1 VNNQQVQESEE
12 RGRLSFFFFTLWTFF
27 LIGRPED
34 YFAFLVPLRPVFWIT
49 IITLL
54 VMFLQRINFPKNIL
68 QMREVRLILLFYII
82 MIIGIP
88 FAVHRRVAFD
98 FVFIGFLEVLLYFFT
113 ILILVQ
119 STKRLNYIV
128 WIAVLSVL
136 FSSFFYL
143 TRGAMSG
150 GIRVSGSLMYD
161 PNDFAMIFSI
171 YLPLCIYTLLS
182 GKKFTKKIVSI
193 TAIFTLVIGIIMS
206 ESRGGILALAVVL
219 CAMLFLR
226 TSQWK
231 GGLKIITIIIVCAI
245 GFYFFPRIET
255 RFEGISNDYNWTD
268 PSGRMHIW
276 MQNLDLLY
284 EHPILGVGANCSAIA
299 LGFYRMAQRDVVL
312 AWQVSHS
319 SILQV
324 AVETGIPGFL
334 LFLILNVGAIYTL
347 RKIRKTKNRD
357 LSLISFFLELS
368 FYGFWASG
376 IFLSHGYSSNL
387 YFLLAIS
394 ATIRRFHQNSVLA
407 YEKNTIT
414 ELNMTFDKQL
424 QEAK

>member
-1 VNNQQVQESEE
+1 
-12 RGRLSFFFFTLWTFF
+12 
-27 LIGRPED
+27 
-34 YFAFLVPLRPVFWIT
+34 
-49 IITLL
+49 
-54 VMFLQRINFPKNIL
+54 
-68 QMREVRLILLFYII
+68 

-98 FVFIGFLEVLLYFFT
+98 FVFLGFINTVLYFFT
-113 ILILVQ
+113 FIILVQ
-119 STKRLNYIV
+119 SAKRLNYIV
-128 WIAVLSVL
+128 WIAVLGAI

-143 TRGAMSG
+143 TRGTMTA
-150 GIRVSGSLMYD
+150 GIRTSGSQMYD

-171 YLPLCIYTLLS
+171 YLPLSVYTLLS
-182 GKKFTKKIVSI
+182 GKKYIKKIISI
-193 TAIFTLVIGIIMS
+193 TAIFALVIGIILS
-206 ESRGGILALAVVL
+206 QSRGGILALAVIL
-219 CAMLFLR
+219 IAMIFLR

-245 GFYFFPRIET
+245 GLYYFPTIDT
-255 RFEGISNDYNWTD
+255 RFQGIENDYNWTD

-276 MQNLDLLY
+276 KQNLDLLY
-284 EHPILGVGANCSAIA
+284 EHPVLGVGANCSAIA
-299 LGFYRMAQRDVVL
+299 LGFYRMAERDVVL

-347 RKIRKTKNRD
+347 RKIRKNKNHD

-376 IFLSHGYSSNL
+376 IFLSHGYSINL
-387 YFLLAIS
+387 YLLLAMGT
-394 ATIRRFHQNSVLA
+394 TIRRLHQNSILA
-407 YEKNTIT
+407 YEKNATT
-414 ELNMTFDKQL
+414 ELSMTFDKQL
-424 QEAK
+424 QEVK